1 MGTEVLEE
9 QFDEKER
16 HSAKEDFEEIKKLSQ
31 ENWTSKMEEEKKVEE
46 EEEEEDRSSIYV
58 KILFNYI
65 QIIAILGTFQFN
77 WPDEMTQLFTY
88 NKQIVKATQE
98 FFSMDCF
105 LKK

>member
-1 MGTEVLEE
+1 M
-9 QFDEKER
+9 DEKEKK
-16 HSAKEDFEEIKKLSQ
+16 SAKEDFEEIKKLSQ
-31 ENWTSKMEEEKKVEE
+31 ENWIRKEEVEKKMEEEE

-77 WPDEMTQLFTY
+77 WPDEMTEVFTY
-88 NKQIVKATQE
+88 NKQMVKATQE

>member
-1 MGTEVLEE
+1 M
-9 QFDEKER
+9 DEKDR
-16 HSAKEDFEEIKKLSQ
+16 KSAKEDFEEIKKLSQ
-31 ENWTSKMEEEKKVEE
+31 ENWIKREEAEIKVE

-77 WPDEMTQLFTY
+77 WPDEMTEVFTY